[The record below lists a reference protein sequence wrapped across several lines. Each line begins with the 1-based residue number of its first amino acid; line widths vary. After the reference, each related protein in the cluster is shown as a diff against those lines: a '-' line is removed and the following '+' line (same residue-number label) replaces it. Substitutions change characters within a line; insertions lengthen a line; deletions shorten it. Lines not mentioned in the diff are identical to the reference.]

1 MCCSTH
7 WQSCRTQL
15 HCVCMAARYALERR
29 HTVNAGAGKRCGGL
43 YWCIYLFSVFS
54 FFNYFFF
61 ETGCQYT
68 ALAILKFVAIPLPQ
82 LLIIG
87 WNYRHDHHA
96 QLSVDGFKWQ
106 NTLLSKEMEKNFN
119 GLNHE
124 SWGSKFSYLRFFLMQ
139 SILKF
144 VYNFKLVQMNFPKF
158 LIPWLFS

>member
-29 HTVNAGAGKRCGGL
+29 HTLNAGRESRVRRAIL
-43 YWCIYLFSVFS
+43 MQFPS
-54 FFNYFFF
+54 FINFFFFF

-87 WNYRHDHHA
+87 WNYRHEPSCPDQRWWLQMTKHSTYPKRWKKI
-96 QLSVDGFKWQ
+96 LMGWIMKTGVV
-106 NTLLSKEMEKNFN
+106 NF
-119 GLNHE
+119 LIWE
-124 SWGSKFSYLRFFLMQ
+124 LFLMQ
-139 SILKF
+139 SVLKF
-144 VYNFKLVQMNFPKF
+144 VYNFKLVQKNFPKF
-158 LIPWLFS
+158 LIPWFFS